1 MNINSSRSHSLFQLL
16 VETNQ
21 VDAHG
26 MLKRSKLNL
35 GDLAGSEKVNK
46 EEEMQARHMLEL
58 RNINLSLTTLGKVIQ
73 MLSKGSTSEHETHIP
88 FRESKLTR
96 LLQDSLG
103 GNTETYLIATVS
115 PLLESIDE
123 TISTL
128 KFADRAKCVMQRF
141 KKNEFSAKDDI
152 LVQKLQKEIYH
163 LKELLQLK
171 RKGGKID
178 INQQLYILKDE
189 NERLRQ
195 IALQTNDVEKM
206 KMENKQMR
214 IELQKLR
221 MLTSEIGSQDGNSPM
236 AVFNSDDE
244 IFKKAIHNKE
254 RSLAQTKQKVPL
266 TDDYESDESNQIQQQ
281 FANYKHQADSV
292 TQLKKKGSGL
302 SGEALKTGRRA

>member
-128 KFADRAKCVMQRF
+128 KFADRAKCVM
-141 KKNEFSAKDDI
+141 
-152 LVQKLQKEIYH
+152 
-163 LKELLQLK
+163 
-171 RKGGKID
+171 
-178 INQQLYILKDE
+178 
-189 NERLRQ
+189 
-195 IALQTNDVEKM
+195 
-206 KMENKQMR
+206 
-214 IELQKLR
+214 
-221 MLTSEIGSQDGNSPM
+221 
-236 AVFNSDDE
+236 
-244 IFKKAIHNKE
+244 
-254 RSLAQTKQKVPL
+254 
-266 TDDYESDESNQIQQQ
+266 
-281 FANYKHQADSV
+281 
-292 TQLKKKGSGL
+292 
-302 SGEALKTGRRA
+302 